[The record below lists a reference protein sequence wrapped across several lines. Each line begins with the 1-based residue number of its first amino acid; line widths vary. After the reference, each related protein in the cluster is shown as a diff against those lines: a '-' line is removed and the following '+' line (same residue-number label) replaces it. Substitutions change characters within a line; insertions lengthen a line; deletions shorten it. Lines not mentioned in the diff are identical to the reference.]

1 MLIEW
6 LGEMSGGK
14 SIERLGGRWGKM
26 NMNHS
31 QLSSPDEGLVDIL
44 TTSDSFA
51 HRITAFLVLAI
62 RLKYKSKIYLLPP
75 RFLLFFLRGSSI
87 CKDIVCQFLVQNF
100 V

>member
-6 LGEMSGGK
+6 LGKMLGGK
-14 SIERLGGRWGKM
+14 LTERLGGRWGKM

-31 QLSSPDEGLVDIL
+31 QLSSPDKGLVDIL

-51 HRITAFLVLAI
+51 HRITAFLVFSI

-75 RFLLFFLRGSSI
+75 HFLCFSNRTA
-87 CKDIVCQFLVQNF
+87 
-100 V
+100 